1 MYAAFGVASPFL
13 PAFVASRG
21 ITHEQLGLVLAA
33 GTAVRIIAGP
43 VAGRIGDLTGALR
56 TVLALCAA
64 LAACVV
70 LGYLPA
76 EGFAALLA
84 LGLMHAAALAP
95 TTVLADALAVGAA
108 ARNRFDYGWVRG
120 TGSAAFIGGVLLSG
134 QAVSAL
140 GLDIIIGLQA
150 MLLCGAGL
158 AALLVPELPQ
168 AGAASE
174 TRAPLRGMAML
185 LRLPAFRRLV
195 IVAALVLGSH
205 AMNDGFSMIRW
216 REAGIGPEAASLLWS
231 ESVVAEVLVFFVL
244 GRRLIAWLT
253 PAGALAL
260 AAAAGIV
267 RWLVL
272 ASTAEIAILALIQ
285 PLHGLTFALLHL
297 ACMRLI
303 AGIVPAG
310 LAATAQA
317 IYGPLGIG
325 VASAFMTLLS
335 GVLYA
340 RVGAHGFW
348 FMAALCAIAL
358 PLCAGLRGLNSAAAA
373 SSNPVR

>member
-21 ITHEQLGLVLAA
+21 ISHEQLGFVLAA
-33 GTAVRIIAGP
+33 GTAIRIIAGP
-43 VAGRIGDLTGALR
+43 IAGRIGDLTGALR
-56 TVLALCAA
+56 IVLALCAA

-84 LGLMHAAALAP
+84 LALLHAAALAP
-95 TTVLADALAVGAA
+95 ITLLADALALGAS
-108 ARNRFDYGWVRG
+108 RPRSFDYGWVRG

-140 GLDIIIGLQA
+140 GLDVIIGLQA

-158 AALLVPELPQ
+158 AALLVPELIQ
-168 AGAASE
+168 REATAE
-174 TRAPLRGMAML
+174 TRAPLRGVMVL
-185 LRLPAFRRLV
+185 LRLPAFRR
-195 IVAALVLGSH
+195 IVLIAALVLGSH

-216 REAGIGPEAASLLWS
+216 REAGISPAAASLLWS
-231 ESVVAEVLVFFVL
+231 ESVAAEVVVFFLL
-244 GRRLIAWLT
+244 GPWLIARLT

-260 AAAAGIV
+260 AAIAAIV

-272 ASTAEIAILALIQ
+272 ASTTEIALLALIQ

-303 AGIVPAG
+303 VQVVPAG

-325 VASAFMTLLS
+325 VASALMTLLS
-335 GVLYA
+335 GMLYA
-340 RVGAHGFW
+340 RLGAHGFW
-348 FMAALCAIAL
+348 FMAVLCVIAL
-358 PLCAGLRGLNSAAAA
+358 PLCARLRSA
-373 SSNPVR
+373 